1 MLLWVR
7 ELIELR
13 RGVPAL
19 RPAASRRVLSA
30 GYPLVFLRGDSHVV
44 VVNPHGEPAQI
55 KLDALAETTV
65 TAVAGTGVSIDA
77 AGVVDA
83 AGLGHA
89 IFEIDLDPAHRPGA
103 ET

>member
-1 MLLWVR
+1 MLHLVR
-7 ELIELR
+7 ELIALR

-30 GYPLVFLRGDSHVV
+30 GYPLVYLRGDSHLV
-44 VVNPHGEPAQI
+44 VVNPHREPAQI

-65 TAVAGTGVSIDA
+65 TAVAGTGVSIGRG
-77 AGVVDA
+77 GVVDA
-83 AGLGHA
+83 AGLGYG
-89 IFEIDLDPAHRPGA
+89 IFEIDVDPPHRPGA